1 MMVTKTHAVEKKKI
15 RACAY
20 VRVSTKKEEQH
31 YSFVTQSEYWQ
42 KKLGENEEFE
52 YVGLFTDEGISGKSM
67 KNRKG
72 LNEMLDKALKGE
84 IDRIYTKSISRFSRN
99 YTELT
104 ATIRELRDMG
114 IPIIFEREGINTLDP
129 KCGLLLSILASLA
142 EEELI
147 SMSKNLQWAA
157 RKRFANGSV
166 ELARIY
172 GYRMIDKQLVINPEE
187 AEFVKMIFRLYLEG
201 NGVVKIARMMDESGF
216 KPIMGGSKWGKSTIR
231 DMLSNE
237 KYIGDSLLQKTC
249 GTLHKRRLNRG
260 ELPQYYIENSHEPII
275 SKEDFAKVQEK
286 LHESYLKYNLGVDYS
301 VRYPLSGKIKCGV
314 CGSNYHRKT
323 CAKGKT
329 YECRKWSCVVKD
341 QRSKAACESHD
352 IKDEVIEKLL
362 VEAFNECL
370 DKQCRHSGV
379 ESERD
384 KLQELLK
391 SERELKE
398 LRVKGY
404 INESHYKN
412 ETERVISDIHKQEEL
427 LKAISSQNMNTSKYM
442 KSAEFTKD
450 MADFLVQATVK
461 DWEVTF
467 RFANGYET
475 TRKYTNGRAGNVNGK
490 LCKHKA

>member
-1 MMVTKTHAVEKKKI
+1 MQVIKTHAIEKKKI

-31 YSFVTQSEYWQ
+31 YSFISQSEYWQ
-42 KKLGENEEFE
+42 KKLGTNEEFE

-72 LNEMLDKALKGE
+72 LNEMLDKALKGG

-99 YTELT
+99 YTELI

-114 IPIIFEREGINTLDP
+114 IPIIFEKEGINTLDP

-142 EEELI
+142 EEELV
-147 SMSKNLQWAA
+147 SMSKNQQWAA

-172 GYRMIDKQLVINPEE
+172 GYNMIDKQLEINPKE
-187 AEFVKMIFRLYLEG
+187 AEFVKMIFQLYLEG
-201 NGVVKIARMMDESGF
+201 NGIVKIARLMDESGF

-275 SKEDFAKVQEK
+275 SKEDFAKVQDK
-286 LHESYLKYNLGVDYS
+286 LKERSHKYNVGVDYS

-314 CGSNYHRKT
+314 CGSNYHRKV
-323 CAKGKT
+323 CAKGKS
-329 YECRKWSCVVKD
+329 YECRKWTCIVKD
-341 QRSKAACESHD
+341 QRSKVACESHD

-370 DKQCRHSGV
+370 DNQCKHSGV
-379 ESERD
+379 EKERN
-384 KLQELLK
+384 KLHELLRA
-391 SERELKE
+391 ERELKE

-404 INESHYKN
+404 ITEAQYKN
-412 ETERVISDIHKQEEL
+412 ETERVISDIRKQEEL
-427 LKAISSQNMNTSKYM
+427 MKAISSQNMDTSKYS

-450 MADFLVQATVK
+450 MADFLTQAIVK

-475 TRKYTNGRAGNVNGK
+475 KKRYTNGRAGNVNGK

>member
-1 MMVTKTHAVEKKKI
+1 MQVIKTHAVEKKKI

-31 YSFVTQSEYWQ
+31 YSFISQSEYWQ
-42 KKLGENEEFE
+42 KKLGTNEEFE

-72 LNEMLDKALKGE
+72 LNEMLDKALKGG

-99 YTELT
+99 YTELI

-114 IPIIFEREGINTLDP
+114 IPIIFEKEGINTLDP

-147 SMSKNLQWAA
+147 SMSKNQQWAA

-172 GYRMIDKQLVINPEE
+172 GYNMIDKQLVINPKE
-187 AEFVKMIFRLYLEG
+187 AKFVKMIFQLYLEG
-201 NGVVKIARMMDESGF
+201 NGIVKIARLMDESGF

-275 SKEDFAKVQEK
+275 SKEDFAKVQDK
-286 LHESYLKYNLGVDYS
+286 LKERSHKYNFGVDYS

-314 CGSNYHRKT
+314 CGSNYHRKV
-323 CAKGKT
+323 CAKGKS
-329 YECRKWSCVVKD
+329 YECRKWTCIVKD
-341 QRSKAACESHD
+341 QRSKVACESHD

-370 DKQCRHSGV
+370 DNQCKHSGV
-379 ESERD
+379 ENERN
-384 KLQELLK
+384 KLHELLRA
-391 SERELKE
+391 ERELKE
-398 LRVKGY
+398 LRAKGY
-404 INESHYKN
+404 ITETQCKN
-412 ETERVISDIHKQEEL
+412 ETERVISDIRKQEKL
-427 LKAISSQNMNTSKYM
+427 IKAISSQNMDTSKYS

-450 MADFLVQATVK
+450 MADFLTQAIVK

-475 TRKYTNGRAGNVNGK
+475 TRRYTNGRAGNVNGK